1 MIEISKRRHRRKAI
15 MVKSSVKNEGLAKAR
30 DAKKDEFYTAYEDIQ
45 AEMNHY
51 EDKFQ
56 GKTVLCNCDDPFE
69 SNFCKFFL
77 RNFNYLGLKRLICT
91 SYSTSPFIGQQLT
104 LFDCAD
110 EPVVRGNGYVMDV
123 KEVPMANGRGVS
135 DEDINA
141 LLKSKKRGV
150 KKLKGDGD
158 FRSEECRDYLK
169 QADVVVTNPP
179 FSLFRE
185 YVAQLVAHQK
195 DFLIIGNVN
204 AITYK
209 DIFPLIKDNKLWLGA
224 SIHSGDRKFYVPN
237 DYPLRAAGCGMDED
251 GRRYIRVKGVRWFTN
266 LDYAMR
272 HEDLVLY
279 KRYYGN
285 EEEYPKYDNYD
296 AINVDKTS
304 DIPCD
309 YFENLGVP
317 LTYLDKYNPSQFEIV
332 GSSRDLGQP
341 MSNIAPKGSYESGG
355 PSFYLAVDKFGD
367 TADNLNGTERNGTER
382 NGTERNG
389 TEVSSIVLQSGHQA
403 QVVMA
408 YWESRLPSSTS
419 TAPINL
425 RLSDLLP
432 EIFGDLRELPQARER
447 MDRILTASCAME
459 EFLSNGKCNGIMGVP
474 ITFLDKYNP
483 EQFEILGITLGNTV
497 DYPMTT
503 LYQEGVQHNRNGETQ
518 GGGKVNT
525 RAAILVKEKPVGK
538 VYYTAK
544 NTDGYLLSIYP
555 RILIRRIRR

>member
-1 MIEISKRRHRRKAI
+1 MA
-15 MVKSSVKNEGLAKAR
+15 KSGVKNEGLSKAR

-104 LFDCAD
+104 LFDGAD
-110 EPVVRGNGYVMDV
+110 EPVVRGHGYVMDV

-135 DEDINA
+135 DEDIDA

-158 FRSEECRDYLK
+158 FRSEECIDYLK

-185 YVAQLVAHQK
+185 YVAQIMVYQK

-209 DIFPLIKDNKLWLGA
+209 DIFPLIKNNKLWLGA

-237 DYPLRAAGCGMDED
+237 DYPLRAAGCGVEDD
-251 GRRYIRVKGVRWFTN
+251 GRKYIRVKGVRWFTN

-272 HEDLVLY
+272 HEELVLY

-296 AINVDKTS
+296 AINVDKTA

-332 GSSRDLGQP
+332 GSSRELAQP
-341 MSNIAPKGSYESGG
+341 MSEIAPKGSYEPGG
-355 PSFYLAVDKFGD
+355 PRFYLAVDRFSD

-382 NGTERNG
+382 NGTEI
-389 TEVSSIVLQSGHQA
+389 SPSILPNCCPA
-403 QVVMA
+403 QVVTES
-408 YWESRLPSSTS
+408 WESRSHSLTS
-419 TAPINL
+419 IALINS
-425 RLSDLLP
+425 RSSDLRR
-432 EIFGDLRELPQARER
+432 EISEALQELPQVREK
-447 MDRILTASCAME
+447 MDRTLTESCATE
-459 EFLSNGKCNGIMGVP
+459 GSLSDVKCNGIMGVP

-497 DYPMTT
+497 DYPMTVI
-503 LYQEGVQHNRNGETQ
+503 YQDGVQHNRDGETQ